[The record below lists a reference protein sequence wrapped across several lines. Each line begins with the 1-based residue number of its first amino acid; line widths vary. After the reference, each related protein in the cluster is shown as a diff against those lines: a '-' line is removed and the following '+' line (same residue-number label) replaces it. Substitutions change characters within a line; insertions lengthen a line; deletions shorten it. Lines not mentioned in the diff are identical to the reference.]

1 MENLKIKLV
10 AFTDAAGKVNEA
22 APRRGNEDNLFV
34 KVRFAGADSD
44 CSFVPGQEMELGELG
59 CVMAVADGMGGM
71 NAGEVASEIAINTVR
86 EAFCDIQEVS
96 RHSSTARLRESF
108 LSNVIVGAD
117 KAVKLYASQNP
128 ECQGMGS
135 TIIVA
140 WIYRTELTISWCGDS
155 RAYLYR
161 ESEGLRQISK
171 DHSYVQTLVDEGK
184 ITEDEAFSHP
194 YNNIVTRSLGDASSK
209 ARPDARTLPVYRDD
223 IIMLNSDGLNGVLKD
238 DVMESIIRDA
248 GDNIVLCREKLWYA
262 AESFGWY
269 DNVTVVLARI
279 TGGPQYACIQP
290 SDAAALGYYTFRVK
304 KSIFYMMT
312 VVIFLIVAA
321 VIAYTLINVRSD
333 ESIDRLEDKV
343 IVNPDSTM
351 AVESVQNTERGSVD
365 QIEISGQHNEIN
377 TDSDRNLKKVSAG
390 QQIVKD
396 TIPQESIKMN

>member
-1 MENLKIKLV
+1 MENLKVKFV

-22 APRRGNEDNLFV
+22 APRRGNEDNMFV
-34 KVRFAGADSD
+34 KVRFAGDNSD
-44 CSFVPGQEMELGELG
+44 CSFVPGQEMELGKLG

-86 EAFCDIQEVS
+86 EAFSDIQEVS

-117 KAVKLYASQNP
+117 KAVKLYSSQNP

-140 WIYRTELTISWCGDS
+140 WIYGTELTISWCGDS

-171 DHSYVQTLVDEGK
+171 DHSYVQSLVDEGK

-194 YNNIVTRSLGDASSK
+194 YNNIVTRSLGDTSCK

-238 DVMESIIRDA
+238 DVMESIIRDS

-262 AESFGWY
+262 AESLGWY

-279 TGGPQYACIQP
+279 TGGLQYDCRQL
-290 SDAAALGYYTFRVK
+290 SAADTGYYIFRVK
-304 KSIFYMMT
+304 KSIFFMMAAS
-312 VVIFLIVAA
+312 IFLIVAA
-321 VIAYTLINVRSD
+321 VIAYSLLNVRSD
-333 ESIDRLEDKV
+333 EDIDCSEDTV

-351 AVESVQNTERGSVD
+351 TVESVQNTGNGSVD
-365 QIEISGQHNEIN
+365 QIDIPGQHKEIG
-377 TDSDRNLKKVSAG
+377 TDSELKLQKASAE